1 MQSFSR
7 GASSSPS
14 ESAGKH
20 FAARRAADGSLND
33 PHAVLLAAECS
44 PSAESRAD
52 AAADAVATRFLDEA
66 VLTATTTVADNRD
79 YRQVVLVGAATD
91 TRPFRL
97 PWYEGTVIYLI
108 ASPETHQ
115 EAAAALKEAE
125 PKATVPRGCL
135 LRRVPANL
143 QGGSGFAEQ
152 LEQAGF
158 QSTRLSVWCLQGLQD
173 LGLDLGQYERLM
185 VDVSDLA
192 AFGSQICGEI
202 QAENESSI
210 LNMMAEVGVLSQ
222 ITALETQAEAYGR
235 SQDISDGMG
244 GLPTANRWLFH
255 GEQQRL
261 SLDQMIMYQD
271 HVMAAE
277 ETDEDFFENFS

>member
-115 EAAAALKEAE
+115 EAAAALKVG
-125 PKATVPRGCL
+125 TSL
-135 LRRVPANL
+135 LGADL
-143 QGGSGFAEQ
+143 FFTE
-152 LEQAGF
+152 
-158 QSTRLSVWCLQGLQD
+158 GL
-173 LGLDLGQYERLM
+173 
-185 VDVSDLA
+185 
-192 AFGSQICGEI
+192 
-202 QAENESSI
+202 
-210 LNMMAEVGVLSQ
+210 
-222 ITALETQAEAYGR
+222 
-235 SQDISDGMG
+235 
-244 GLPTANRWLFH
+244 
-255 GEQQRL
+255 L
-261 SLDQMIMYQD
+261 SLHQCVGGRKKGARRKEFPGQIAPQTRACQSSRLLLSCSRECNCW
-271 HVMAAE
+271 H
-277 ETDEDFFENFS
+277 TL